1 VINKKTHSP
10 HQSVVGIYITYSK
23 KEEAERAIEAVD
35 NIIFDGR
42 QVKYVILIKFNNFIY
57 LFLLF
62 QNIKFFNDYIERH
75 MVQQNIVHSI

>member
-10 HQSVVGIYITYSK
+10 HQSAVGIYITYSK

-42 QVKYVILIKFNNFIY
+42 QVK
-57 LFLLF
+57 
-62 QNIKFFNDYIERH
+62 
-75 MVQQNIVHSI
+75 